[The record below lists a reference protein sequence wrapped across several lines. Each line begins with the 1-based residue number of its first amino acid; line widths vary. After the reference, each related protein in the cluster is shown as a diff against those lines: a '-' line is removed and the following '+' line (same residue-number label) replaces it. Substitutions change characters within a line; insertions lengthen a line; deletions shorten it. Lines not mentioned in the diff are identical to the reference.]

1 MPLDQMVRFWKGK
14 EETGQ
19 NTSIE
24 FVETL
29 KANIEMVREMAYT
42 NEKNQKES
50 QKYYHDRKSAVRE
63 FEYGTCL

>member
-29 KANIEMVREMAYT
+29 KVNIEMVREMAYI
-42 NEKNQKES
+42 NEMN
-50 QKYYHDRKSAVRE
+50 RKITSILGSGVSTSWWSE
-63 FEYGTCL
+63 